1 MGRVINI
8 FSKLCYVMVSI
19 ISLWVYMTKNFV
31 PYGVYFLMI
40 AGVFGV
46 IYEIYTHR
54 NRISRFVF
62 HAVGILISLY
72 YFYLVVNYA
81 IVITVL

>member
-1 MGRVINI
+1 MGRIINI
-8 FSKLCYVMVSI
+8 FSKLCYVMMFI

-31 PYGVYFLMI
+31 PYGVYFLI
-40 AGVFGV
+40 VAGVFGV
-46 IYEIYTHR
+46 IYEVYTQR
-54 NRISRFVF
+54 YRISRFVF
-62 HAVGILISLY
+62 HAIAIFISFY